1 MLALRAGDQWRA
13 ASGLEG
19 LAVVASAQRRS
30 ELALRLAGA
39 AALLRERLRAPLP
52 PGLVA
57 LFDRRLSAARAEL
70 GDEAVALAWEEGRV
84 LPMEELIGSFEE
96 GGPGAGPEEPASAES
111 RKLTPREREVAALV
125 ALGLRNYDIA
135 QQLGISRKTAEV
147 HVANV
152 LDKLGMTSRVQL
164 ASWALREG
172 LLQQSQS

>member
-1 MLALRAGDQWRA
+1 MLALF
-13 ASGLEG
+13 E
-19 LAVVASAQRRS
+19 
-30 ELALRLAGA
+30 
-39 AALLRERLRAPLP
+39 
-52 PGLVA
+52 
-57 LFDRRLSAARAEL
+57 RRLGAARAEL
-70 GDEAVALAWEEGRV
+70 GEEGVALAWEEGRV
-84 LPMEELIGSFEE
+84 LPVEELLSSFEE
-96 GGPGAGPEEPASAES
+96 PALTGSAEDTASAES

-172 LLQQSQS
+172 LLQQARS

>member
-1 MLALRAGDQWRA
+1 L
-13 ASGLEG
+13 
-19 LAVVASAQRRS
+19 
-30 ELALRLAGA
+30 
-39 AALLRERLRAPLP
+39 
-52 PGLVA
+52 A
-57 LFDRRLSAARAEL
+57 LFDRRLNGARAEL

-84 LPMEELIGSFEE
+84 LPVEELIGSFED
-96 GGPGAGPEEPASAES
+96 PSSPSLPPEQTASVES
-111 RKLTPREREVAALV
+111 RRLTPREREVAALV

-172 LLQQSQS
+172 LLQQAQP